1 MRDWWVHLC
10 NMSMGRKG
18 GHGCRLKALKKEVD
32 EAVEKAKQGSIP
44 PPEMLWQNIYAAP
57 LGAVLR
63 GLDSQTKIQ
72 L

>member
-1 MRDWWVHLC
+1 LQSGARIEG
-10 NMSMGRKG
+10 GRLPKQ
-18 GHGCRLKALKKEVD
+18 AVKKEVD

-57 LGAVLR
+57 LGAKLR

>member
-1 MRDWWVHLC
+1 M
-10 NMSMGRKG
+10 
-18 GHGCRLKALKKEVD
+18 
-32 EAVEKAKQGSIP
+32 EKAKQGSIP

-57 LGAVLR
+57 LGAKLR